1 MGNFKTLRP
10 LHDINEFTCPFI
22 LTPRM
27 NDIKKIDKKKP
38 KAFLFLFY
46 NKNNIIAM

>member
-1 MGNFKTLRP
+1 
-10 LHDINEFTCPFI
+10 
-22 LTPRM
+22 M

-46 NKNNIIAM
+46 NKNNIIAMWANFSAKVSNFIHILYMAIY